1 MASLRRLPSSA
12 RPAWA
17 FPQSISGAP
26 REQVEAAR
34 ALEAQVQNSHKVI
47 PYSVG
52 QRKSQGQTG
61 LKGWR
66 NGLSL
71 FMQSYVVKR
80 PGYREAIIGAICA
93 NNASQTVI
101 TTIIIILL
109 GSQSAPEPVTFLA
122 WWRKSGK
129 DVN

>member
-1 MASLRRLPSSA
+1 M
-12 RPAWA
+12 
-17 FPQSISGAP
+17 
-26 REQVEAAR
+26 EAAR
-34 ALEAQVQNSHKVI
+34 ALEAQVQNSHKVVPYSVVI

-61 LKGWR
+61 LKEWR

-71 FMQSYVVKR
+71 FMHSYVVKR

-93 NNASQTVI
+93 NNASQTAI

-109 GSQSAPEPVTFLA
+109 GSQSAPEPVTFLV